1 MNANLDTTS
10 PRPEIARTTLSVLFI
25 IALIAGSASVLR
37 PFIAAFIWAATIVV
51 ATWPLL
57 IRAERLLGGR
67 RGPAVAL
74 MTLALIA
81 IVVLPVGL
89 AARAL
94 VGHLDDL
101 PALHEALASVQIPQP
116 PPWVGGIPLVG
127 ARIAH
132 AWADIAAAT
141 PDELTARLEPYVRGS
156 ATWFRHHAGTLAGLL
171 VQFLLTA
178 VLAGVLYAGG
188 ESWGGWSRRFAKRL
202 AEERGDRAVVLAG
215 QAIRGVALGVV
226 VTALV
231 QTTLGALGLLVAG
244 VPFTAVLTAIM
255 FMLCLAQVGPI
266 LVLLLATVWVFL
278 HAGTAWGTV
287 MLAWALA
294 VGFLD
299 NFLRPVLIRRGADL
313 PLLLI
318 FAGVVGGLIG
328 FGIIGIFVGPVVLAV
343 TYTLLDDWIASA
355 RMGATADAA
364 TRTGPTP

>member
-1 MNANLDTTS
+1 MKAN
-10 PRPEIARTTLSVLFI
+10 PELARSTLSVLFI
-25 IALIAGSASVLR
+25 FGLMAGSASVLR
-37 PFIAAFIWAATIVV
+37 PFVAAFIWAAMIVIS
-51 ATWPLL
+51 TWPLL
-57 IRAERLLGGR
+57 IRAERILGGR

-74 MTLALIA
+74 MTLTLIG

-94 VGHLDDL
+94 VGRLDDV
-101 PALHEALASVQIPQP
+101 PALHDALSSVQIPQP
-116 PPWVGGIPLVG
+116 PAWVGGLPLVG
-127 ARIAH
+127 TRIAG
-132 AWADIAAAT
+132 AWADLAAAT
-141 PDELTARLEPYVRGS
+141 PDELTARLEPYVSAS
-156 ATWFRHHAGTLAGLL
+156 ATWYRHQAGTLLALS

-178 VLAGVLYAGG
+178 ILAAVLYSGG
-188 ESWGGWSRRFAKRL
+188 ESWGAWVRRFARRL
-202 AEERGDRAVVLAG
+202 ADERGDRAVVLAG

-244 VPFTAVLTAIM
+244 VPFAAVLSAIM
-255 FMLCLAQVGPI
+255 FMLCLAQIGPI
-266 LVLLLATVWVFL
+266 LVLLLATAWVYM

-287 MLAWALA
+287 MLAWSLA

-318 FAGVVGGLIG
+318 FAGVVGGLFA

-355 RMGATADAA
+355 RTGAVAGAEPA
-364 TRTGPTP
+364 TK